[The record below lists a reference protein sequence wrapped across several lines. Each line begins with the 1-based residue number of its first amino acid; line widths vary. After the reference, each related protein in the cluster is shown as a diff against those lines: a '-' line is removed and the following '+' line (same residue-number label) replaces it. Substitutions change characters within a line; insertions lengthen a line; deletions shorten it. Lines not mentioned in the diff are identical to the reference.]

1 MSNETRGTEIIAS
14 VMIAFLV
21 MAASAGV
28 QSSMVGKYTFYY
40 SELADGTLCIENSAA
55 FKEAKDKNK
64 APVAVMPKPV
74 GIFEIPATINGKTVS
89 AIGPAALFLSP
100 VEEVILPGTIKSI
113 GTGAFSHC
121 FKLER
126 ISLPKSCVNIG
137 DGAFYGCTA
146 LESMQLPFG
155 VTCVGESTFVMCESL
170 MSIDIPVSVTNI
182 GYMAFMG
189 CKSLKELHLPPKLSY
204 LGGGSFSLCTSL
216 VDVKIPASVEKLEP
230 CIFQGCSNLV
240 SVTIQRK
247 YESPAGSFR
256 NCPRLEK
263 VHGLNKFEEI
273 DIDDFEGSKLETGL
287 SPNKEGLLLLDGW
300 VFGFTPNETGE
311 YVISAGL
318 RPINSVFIKLPQP
331 SDVYIDGSCPYVHRL
346 YVLDNMSFK
355 GTFENCTNLV
365 SLTIEKSA
373 KKEYDGNSVFSCI
386 GAFRNCK
393 NLKSVVVKDGVRSM
407 SGEVFT
413 GCDSLEYFTLPSFP
427 MTPLKLWNT
436 AVPKKYREKLY
447 NQSLGN
453 AQVACMYLLENIGE
467 AVTRNGRLEKE
478 KIFDALETITNFM
491 EKHPD
496 KNAENMN
503 YCFDVFDMVCLFL
516 KGLPEAIDKVA
527 DKSRFPSKQETYTY
541 QRIMYRALANIYHD
555 AYACAE
561 MGKMEESDGNV
572 TGAVA
577 YYKMAAFAYA
587 EKENEALK
595 KRGKGEM
602 VDSLVSARE
611 CMVEQIDKIRKLGFE
626 RTAELLLAEL
636 DVKIENGGTMD
647 KTQKIVTGTG
657 WAVSPSH
664 VVTCWHVVKDA
675 KKLSCILSD
684 GSMVALSLVAADK
697 ANDIAI
703 LKIVGSRELSEFLPL
718 RIKPL
723 RISEPVFTIGYPL
736 VSILG
741 QSQKYT
747 EGTVSAVAGIDNDV
761 RFYQISVPIQPGN
774 SGGALVNS
782 SGEVV
787 GIASS
792 GLDALMAVGVTGAIP
807 QNVNYAVKVRY
818 VAAVLDDNDIQY
830 GTTSPQGTTKE
841 KAVAIVEKATVMI
854 KAE

>member
-1 MSNETRGTEIIAS
+1 MSYKKKVAEIVVS
-14 VMIAFLV
+14 VMLAFLV
-21 MAASAGV
+21 MVASADV
-28 QSSMVGKYTFYY
+28 KSSKIGEYTFFY

-55 FKEAKDKNK
+55 FRDAKDKKK

-100 VEEVILPGTIKSI
+100 VEEVILPGTIKSV

-126 ISLPKSCVNIG
+126 IRLPKSCVNIG

-146 LESMQLPFG
+146 LESMQIPLG
-155 VTCVGESTFVMCESL
+155 VSHVGESTFVMCESL

-189 CKSLKELHLPPKLSY
+189 CKSLKELRLPPKLSY

-256 NCPRLEK
+256 NCPRLEN

-300 VFGFTPNETGE
+300 VFGFAPNETGE

-331 SDVYIDGSCPYVHRL
+331 SNVYIDGSCPYVHRL
-346 YVLDNMSFK
+346 YVLDNMTFK

-373 KKEYDGNSVFSCI
+373 KKEYDGTSAFSCI

-407 SGEVFT
+407 SGEVFA
-413 GCDSLEYFTLPSFP
+413 GCDSLEYFTLPSMP
-427 MTPLKLWNT
+427 MTPYRLWGT
-436 AVPKKYREKLY
+436 AIPKNFRIKLY
-447 NQSLGN
+447 NESLGN
-453 AQVACMYLLENIGE
+453 AQVACMYINETIGD
-467 AVTRNGRLEKE
+467 AIVHNGRLDGE
-478 KIFDALETITNFM
+478 KILEALTNITGFM
-491 EKHPD
+491 AKHPD
-496 KNAENMN
+496 KRAANMQYCLEVFSDVCFSLSAINTAE
-503 YCFDVFDMVCLFL
+503 
-516 KGLPEAIDKVA
+516 A
-527 DKSRFPSKQETYTY
+527 KSISPSKQEVRTY
-541 QRIMYRALANIYHD
+541 QRAMYRALANIYHD

-561 MGKMEESDGNV
+561 MGEMEESDGNV

-587 EKENEALK
+587 EKEIVALK

-602 VDSLVSARE
+602 VDPLVSARE
-611 CMVEQIDKIRKLGFE
+611 CMVGQIDKIRKLGFE

-636 DVKIENGGTMD
+636 DAKIESGGALD
-647 KTQKIVTGTG
+647 KTQKAVTGTG

-664 VVTCWHVVKDA
+664 IVTCWHVVKDA
-675 KKLSCILSD
+675 KELSCVFSD
-684 GSMVALSLVAADK
+684 GSMAALSLVAADK

-703 LKIVGSRELSEFLPL
+703 LKIVGSRELSDFLPL

-723 RISEPVFTIGYPL
+723 KISEPVFTIGYPL
-736 VSILG
+736 ASILG

-747 EGTVSAVAGIDNDV
+747 EGTVSAVSGIDNDV
-761 RFYQISVPIQPGN
+761 RFYQISTPIQPGN

-787 GIASS
+787 GITSS

-807 QNVNYAVKVRY
+807 QNVNYAVKARY

-830 GTTSPQGTTKE
+830 RTESPKGTSKE
-841 KAVAIVEKATVMI
+841 KAISRVEKATVLI